1 MEYICIAVILGIFG
15 GIYNSPIFCIS
26 IIITGSII
34 YIFLKIFE
42 KKINYYNFDRNK
54 INKYLLKK
62 VIIMLLVSIIT
73 MLIIIGNG
81 NRIDTIYEK
90 DSKNNNRENIIFKSI
105 NGEKYIRINGRIS
118 AKKKLELGKD
128 YVIIGRLEKYKEE
141 RNYMGF
147 NQRLYMYSRSNY
159 FKIIEH
165 EEKIEEYISSK
176 KSYNFGERLCEIYN
190 DIAKQVLSGI
200 TRYRIKHRKVLEK
213 YVKNNYLLEGIIV
226 GDIDKRKV

>member
-90 DSKNNNRENIIFKSI
+90 DSKNNSREYIVSVTDKKEGKNRNIYNIIFKSI
-105 NGEKYIRINGRIS
+105 NGEKYIRINGKNIYQVRKAII
-118 AKKKLELGKD
+118 LVKD
-128 YVIIGRLEKYKEE
+128 YVRYIMILPNKY
-141 RNYMGF
+141 F
-147 NQRLYMYSRSNY
+147 L
-159 FKIIEH
+159 
-165 EEKIEEYISSK
+165 
-176 KSYNFGERLCEIYN
+176 
-190 DIAKQVLSGI
+190 V
-200 TRYRIKHRKVLEK
+200 
-213 YVKNNYLLEGIIV
+213 
-226 GDIDKRKV
+226 

>member
-42 KKINYYNFDRNK
+42 KKINYYNFDRKK

-73 MLIIIGNG
+73 MVIIIGNG

-90 DSKNNNRENIIFKSI
+90 DSKNN
-105 NGEKYIRINGRIS
+105 
-118 AKKKLELGKD
+118 
-128 YVIIGRLEKYKEE
+128 
-141 RNYMGF
+141 
-147 NQRLYMYSRSNY
+147 SR
-159 FKIIEH
+159 
-165 EEKIEEYISSK
+165 EYIVSVTDK
-176 KSYNFGERLCEIYN
+176 KEG
-190 DIAKQVLSGI
+190 
-200 TRYRIKHRKVLEK
+200 
-213 YVKNNYLLEGIIV
+213 KNKNI
-226 GDIDKRKV
+226 